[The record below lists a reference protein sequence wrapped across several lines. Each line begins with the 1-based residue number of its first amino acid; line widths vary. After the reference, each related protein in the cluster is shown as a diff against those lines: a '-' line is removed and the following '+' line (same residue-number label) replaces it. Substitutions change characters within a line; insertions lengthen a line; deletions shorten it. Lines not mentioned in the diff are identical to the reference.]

1 MVAVRVVKTIVHQ
14 VVHVI
19 AVRHR
24 FVAAAGSMFVTLAT
38 DLRSAMD
45 GVAFA
50 NLDDVLFNKL
60 AFRMLQMS
68 VLQIVDVVS
77 VTDSEMTTI
86 GIVHVGTRGRRAH
99 GAVSSS

>member
-1 MVAVRVVKTIVHQ
+1 MVVAMVAVRVVKTIVHQ

-19 AVRHR
+19 AMRHR
-24 FVAAAGSMFVTLAT
+24 LVAAAGSMFVTLAP
-38 DLRSAMD
+38 DFGSATD
-45 GVAFA
+45 GVSFA

-77 VTDSEMTTI
+77 VTDGEMTTI
-86 GIVHVGTRGRRAH
+86 GIVHVGTG
-99 GAVSSS
+99 G

>member
-1 MVAVRVVKTIVHQ
+1 MVAVRVVKTTVHQ
-14 VVHVI
+14 VVHVT

-24 FVAAAGSMFVTLAT
+24 FVAAAGPMFVTLAA

-45 GVAFA
+45 GVSFA

-86 GIVHVGTRGRRAH
+86 GIVHVGTRG
-99 GAVSSS
+99 